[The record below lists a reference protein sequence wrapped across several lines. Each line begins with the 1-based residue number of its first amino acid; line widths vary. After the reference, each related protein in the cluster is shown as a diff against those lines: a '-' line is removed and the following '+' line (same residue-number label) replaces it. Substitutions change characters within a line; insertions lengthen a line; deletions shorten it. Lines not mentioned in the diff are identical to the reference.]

1 MIPVLS
7 VSDFIEQI
15 NGIVAG
21 EFIVEGEVSQ
31 YSVSQGKW
39 IFFSL
44 KDERSVL
51 SCFSTV
57 FMMRTPVEDGMKIRV
72 YGYPK
77 IHDKSGKFSFT
88 VQRVEMV
95 GEGALKKAYELL
107 KKKLTAEGFFDE
119 SRKRRLPYAPQRIG
133 VIASRDSAAFGDF
146 KKIVYNR
153 WAGVEIIIRH
163 VAVQG
168 QQAVE
173 EIIQAFADFDR
184 SSDEMRP
191 EVLVLVR
198 GGGSLEDLA
207 AFNTEEVVRAV
218 YASPIPVVVGIGHER
233 DVSLAELVADVR
245 ASTPSHA
252 AEIVVPDKRDFIS
265 ALEFELEHAQQTV
278 RHTIEIKQKNIE
290 QSLVSLLNRLEQV
303 SGNGKKLIEKFR
315 ALTSVLALQVRQKQD
330 AVQFAQ
336 RLLSQSDPRQV
347 LRRGY
352 SIVRTAGGQL
362 VRRAQQVV
370 AGERIMIELEQGT
383 ITADV
388 SVPGTATQK
397 KLL

>member
-173 EIIQAFADFDR
+173 EIVQAFADFGQ

-218 YASPIPVVVGIGHER
+218 YASPTPVIVGIGHER

-278 RHTIEIKQKNIE
+278 RHAIEIKQKNIE
-290 QSLVSLLNRLEQV
+290 QSLASLRNRLEQV
-303 SGNGKKLIEKFR
+303 SDGGKKLVEKFR

-336 RLLSQSDPRQV
+336 RLLAQSDPRQV

-352 SIVRTAGGQL
+352 SIVRTASGQL

-383 ITADV
+383 IAADV
-388 SVPGTATQK
+388 SVPGAATQK